1 MYSHPLSIFHNIFK
15 RIDCNSCM
23 HNKTEF
29 LRNSVK
35 FCIVKPFI
43 KQFIVNNH
51 WCILCTFN
59 LLLTMRGL
67 CLDRS
72 KLKLHEST
80 NSTDL
85 HVMTSDFRVAAVTC
99 TMVTFTFMENC
110 LFLLCNVL
118 INNDD
123 NLRNTFI
130 QILWIELIK
139 WFK

>member
-1 MYSHPLSIFHNIFK
+1 MIWISLDNWHSTVSVILGFILMAEHRLSVIARIFPVTKIWDGISKYISKKTPLKIMYSHPLSIFHNIFK

-29 LRNSVK
+29 LRDSVK

-72 KLKLHEST
+72 KLRLHEST
-80 NSTDL
+80 NSTD
-85 HVMTSDFRVAAVTC
+85 
-99 TMVTFTFMENC
+99 
-110 LFLLCNVL
+110 
-118 INNDD
+118 
-123 NLRNTFI
+123 
-130 QILWIELIK
+130 
-139 WFK
+139 